1 MNAKD
6 SKDQRKDHARST
18 TRDTGARETSNGR
31 NGRNAQ
37 QGQQGRSAQH
47 GSAGQGAG
55 GGRGG
60 DDGAVYRVMVKMRVH
75 PGMERDFERTWRE
88 IAATIA
94 RQPANVGQSL
104 AKSPD
109 EDGVYYIVSDW
120 ENEEKFR
127 RFEHSP
133 EHAAN
138 RMRLDPFRDS
148 ACTSMIPMVVA
159 ERLGGRP
166 ALIPGRVRVALY
178 LNEPESDKGSIES
191 AYHQISTTLAGR
203 TGLRGNELLRSLRD
217 PRRYA
222 VLSEWDDVPTYREWE
237 RSPEHLPTTSPLA
250 RYHDKGLGIFGSY
263 EVVAAY

>member
-6 SKDQRKDHARST
+6 SRTQQDERRDGRARAGA
-18 TRDTGARETSNGR
+18 TRARAGARP
-31 NGRNAQ
+31 
-37 QGQQGRSAQH
+37 
-47 GSAGQGAG
+47 AGE
-55 GGRGG
+55 
-60 DDGAVYRVMVKMRVH
+60 DSVYRVMVKLRIH

-88 IAATIA
+88 IAATIS
-94 RQPANVGQSL
+94 RQPANLGQSL

-120 ENEEKFR
+120 ENEERFR
-127 RFEHSP
+127 EFEHSP

-138 RMRLDPFRDS
+138 RMRLDPFRDP
-148 ACTSMIPMVVA
+148 AGTSMTPMLVA
-159 ERLGGRP
+159 SRLGAQP
-166 ALIPGRVRVALY
+166 APGRVRVALY
-178 LNEPESDKGSIES
+178 LNEPESDRGSVEN

-203 TGLRGNELLRSLRD
+203 PGLRGNELLRSLRD

>member
-1 MNAKD
+1 MNHH
-6 SKDQRKDHARST
+6 DQKDH
-18 TRDTGARETSNGR
+18 
-31 NGRNAQ
+31 
-37 QGQQGRSAQH
+37 
-47 GSAGQGAG
+47 
-55 GGRGG
+55 
-60 DDGAVYRVMVKMRVH
+60 DGTVYRVMVKMRIH
-75 PGMERDFERTWRE
+75 PGMERDFEKTWRE
-88 IAATIA
+88 VASTIA

-120 ENEEKFR
+120 ENEERFHQ
-127 RFEHSP
+127 FEHSA

-138 RMRLDPFRDS
+138 RMRLDPFRD
-148 ACTSMIPMVVA
+148 AAGTSMTPMLVSS
-159 ERLGGRP
+159 RLGERP
-166 ALIPGRVRVALY
+166 APQPGRVRVALY

-203 TGLRGNELLRSLRD
+203 AGLRGNELLRSLRD

-222 VLSEWDDVPTYREWE
+222 VLSEWDDLPAYREWE

-250 RYHDKGLGIFGSY
+250 RYHDKNLGIFGSY

>member
-1 MNAKD
+1 MNDKD
-6 SKDQRKDHARST
+6 
-18 TRDTGARETSNGR
+18 N
-31 NGRNAQ
+31 N
-37 QGQQGRSAQH
+37 
-47 GSAGQGAG
+47 
-55 GGRGG
+55 
-60 DDGAVYRVMVKMRVH
+60 VYRVMVKMRIH
-75 PGMERDFERTWRE
+75 PGMEREFERTWRE
-88 IAATIA
+88 IAAAIA
-94 RQPANVGQSL
+94 RHPDNAGQSL

-120 ENEEKFR
+120 ADEERFH

-138 RMRLDPFRDS
+138 RMRLDPFRDP
-148 ACTSMIPMVVA
+148 AGTSMIPMVVA
-159 ERLGGRP
+159 SRLGSRP
-166 ALIPGRVRVALY
+166 GSGRVRVALY

-237 RSPEHLPTTSPLA
+237 RSPDHLPTTSPLE
-250 RYHDKGLGIFGSY
+250 RYHDRGLGIFGSY